1 MEFDSVKLRRWVIV
15 AGIVLAIARVFGPRA
30 LSSGGG
36 NAIYDALAFLAGG
49 GLILYGFSVLRRK
62 RLLENIPTSRIRS
75 VAMGFAELA
84 GRAKVRTPLA
94 APFSQIPCVY
104 FRYLVEEERQRSK
117 GGREWVTVD
126 RGASSEPFYLQDTT
140 GALLV
145 DPSGAETVLQRSFRT
160 MERAE
165 GWLGRRK
172 RYSEWWIVSGQKIFV
187 AGTVRRIRDEVRER
201 RLALG
206 DRLRELKHDP
216 EKMKTFDA
224 DHDGQIDS
232 EEWGNAVRVVQEE
245 VVREA
250 AQAPQE
256 APEEGILIG
265 KGTDESTFVIA
276 ERGEKALL
284 MRLGLT
290 AVGSF
295 LGGGAAV
302 VVFLVSLLSRAGVM
316 RGGWIVPW
324 GD

>member
-1 MEFDSVKLRRWVIV
+1 MEFDSVKLRRGMIV

-36 NAIYDALAFLAGG
+36 NAIYDVLAFLGGG

-62 RLLENIPTSRIRS
+62 HLLEDIPTSRIRS

-84 GRAKVRTPLA
+84 GRAKVRTPLS

-126 RGASSEPFYLQDTT
+126 RGASSEPFYLQDET

-145 DPSGAETVLQRSFRT
+145 DPSGAETVLQRSFQT
-160 MERAE
+160 FEKAE

-172 RYSEWWIVSGQKIFV
+172 RFSEWWIVSGQKIFV

-201 RLALG
+201 RMALS
-206 DRLRELKHDP
+206 DRLRELKQDP
-216 EKMKTFDA
+216 ERMKTFDA
-224 DHDGQIDS
+224 NHDGRIDS
-232 EEWGNAVRVVQEE
+232 EEWGNAVRVVRDE

-256 APEEGILIG
+256 APEEAILIG
-265 KGTDESTFVIA
+265 KGADESTFVIA

-290 AVGSF
+290 AFGAF
-295 LGGGAAV
+295 FGGGAAV
-302 VVFLVSLLSRAGVM
+302 VVFLVSLLSRAGLM

>member
-1 MEFDSVKLRRWVIV
+1 MEFDSVKLRRGVIV
-15 AGIVLAIARVFGPRA
+15 AGILLAIARVFGPRA

-49 GLILYGFSVLRRK
+49 GLIVYGFSVLRRK

-126 RGASSEPFYLQDTT
+126 RGVSSEPFYLQDET

-145 DPSGAETVLQRSFRT
+145 DPSGAETVLQRSFQT
-160 MERAE
+160 FERGQ
-165 GWLGRRK
+165 GWFGRRK

-187 AGTVRRIRDEVRER
+187 AGTVRRIRDEVKER

-206 DRLRELKHDP
+206 DRLRELKQDP
-216 EKMKTFDA
+216 ERMKAFDTNR
-224 DHDGQIDS
+224 DGQVDA
-232 EEWGNAVRVVQEE
+232 EEWGNAVRVIQDE

-256 APEEGILIG
+256 APEETILIG
-265 KGTDESTFVIA
+265 KGTEESTFVIA

-290 AVGSF
+290 AAGSF

-302 VVFLVSLLSRAGVM
+302 VVFLVSLLSRAGVV